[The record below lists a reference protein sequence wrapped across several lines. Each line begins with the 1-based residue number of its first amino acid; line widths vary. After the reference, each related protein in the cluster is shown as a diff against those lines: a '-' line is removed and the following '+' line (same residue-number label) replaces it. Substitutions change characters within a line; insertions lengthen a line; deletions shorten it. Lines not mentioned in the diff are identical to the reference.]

1 MLYILRAES
10 GGRQSPEGE
19 ITEGERQGQ
28 EAGGK
33 REEEGE
39 RWWDR
44 GEGQGLQSR
53 AGKGKT
59 VKCSWKLFFFLL
71 VL

>member
-44 GEGQGLQSR
+44 GEG
-53 AGKGKT
+53 
-59 VKCSWKLFFFLL
+59 
-71 VL
+71 